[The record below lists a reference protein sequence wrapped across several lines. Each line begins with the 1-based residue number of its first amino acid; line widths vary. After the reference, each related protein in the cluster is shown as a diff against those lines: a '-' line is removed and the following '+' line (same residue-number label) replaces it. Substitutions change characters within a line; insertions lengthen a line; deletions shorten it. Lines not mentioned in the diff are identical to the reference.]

1 MNVCALLGM
10 AGLLTGAVALLG
22 MLASAAALLAQKH
35 RVVRHD

>member
-1 MNVCALLGM
+1 MTVCDLLGA

-35 RVVRHD
+35 KGTR